1 LIESLLVYGH
11 GMSFLR
17 WCSGMDLAEN
27 LSNSFEYA
35 RKLFSDIGRVVILII
50 LDLIPLVNW
59 IVVGYA
65 ARVLKE
71 SPASDAPPKL
81 EKYGDLFVDGAK
93 IFFASLIYMLVPL
106 LLIGAGVGSFVA
118 AMLAAG
124 GPDFVMRGFTPGAVF
139 LFGGTGVVLVLI
151 GVVVA
156 FFMLIVLAAGVA
168 HMIKSGKFGKAFAFS
183 EIFGLLGKIG
193 WGRYLAW
200 VILVAIIAIIVGA
213 VVGAIPYVGWL
224 VSAIVGPALIVF
236 FFRSLGI
243 LYSEAAR

>member
-1 LIESLLVYGH
+1 L
-11 GMSFLR
+11 
-17 WCSGMDLAEN
+17 DLAQN
-27 LSNSFEYA
+27 LSSSFEYA
-35 RKLFSDIGRVVILII
+35 RKLFTDVGKLIILIV
-50 LDLIPLVNW
+50 LDLIPFVNW

-71 SPASDAPPKL
+71 SPGTDAPPKL
-81 EKYGDLFVDGAK
+81 EEYGNLFVDGAK
-93 IFFASLIYMLVPL
+93 IFFASLIYMLIPL

-124 GPDFVMRGFTPGAVF
+124 GPDFVVRGFTPGAMF
-139 LFGGTGVVLVLI
+139 LLGGTGLVLVLV

-156 FFMLIVLAAGVA
+156 FLMLIILAAGVA
-168 HMIKSGKFGKAFAFS
+168 HMIKTGKFGKAFAFG
-183 EIFGLLGKIG
+183 EIFGVLGKIG

-200 VILVAIIAIIVGA
+200 VILVAIIAVIVGA

-224 VSAIVGPALIVF
+224 ISAIVGPALIVF

-243 LYSEAAR
+243 LYSEGAG

>member
-1 LIESLLVYGH
+1 
-11 GMSFLR
+11 
-17 WCSGMDLAEN
+17 MDLAEN

-65 ARVLKE
+65 GRVLKE

-213 VVGAIPYVGWL
+213 LVGAIPYVGWL
-224 VSAIVGPALIVF
+224 VSAIIGPALIVF